1 MLPERCH
8 RGALLMVAGVL
19 LLLAP
24 AHAARAPLAAITV
37 ESKGSSEFNFNS
49 GTMQLRQFVLRQPP
63 DTLIRADTANG
74 TGVVEGSYDS
84 TSWVLTGKVHI
95 EHQGTVLD
103 ANSAKVVFNDRLVR
117 SIEVRDTPA
126 SFSHPTK
133 VAGERYR
140 GSAEAI
146 SFDGASRRVRFNG
159 RPKFSFGSNEGD
171 SDKPLLYDLDKGVLS
186 SEGNRD
192 AAARVRLTIRPG
204 ETPSIMVEGAN
215 TSWNFNE
222 GTIQFDQFVLR
233 QAPAT
238 LIRAD
243 KASGSGVTAGNNDN
257 SRWLLTDQ
265 VHVEYQEAVLD
276 ADSATVAFAAR
287 VMRSVD
293 VRGAP
298 ALFSH
303 PSKVA
308 GQSFRGRAD
317 QIAFDNEKHEV
328 RFNDHVWYSRDGGAE
343 GVSNKPVIYDLE
355 NRKLRSEKAGTAG
368 PGVSLKFPGVNKERV
383 TIPRTPDRGTAR

>member
-1 MLPERCH
+1 MP
-8 RGALLMVAGVL
+8 LLAGLL

-24 AHAARAPLAAITV
+24 AYAARAPMAEITV
-37 ESKGSSEFNFNS
+37 SGEGRTEFNFNS
-49 GTMQLRQFVLRQPP
+49 GTIQFADFVLRQPP

-74 TGVVEGSYDS
+74 TGVVAGSYDS

-103 ANSAKVVFNDRLVR
+103 ASSARVVFNDRLVR
-117 SIEVRDTPA
+117 SIEVRDAPA

-133 VAGERYR
+133 VAGQRYQ
-140 GSAEAI
+140 GSAETI
-146 SFDGASRRVRFNG
+146 TFDGASRRVRFSG

-171 SDKPLLYDLDKGVLS
+171 SDRPLLYDLDKGVLS
-186 SEGNRD
+186 SEGKGD
-192 AAARVRLTIRPG
+192 SAARVRMTIRPG
-204 ETPSIMVEGAN
+204 ETPSIMVEGAG
-215 TSWNFNE
+215 TIWNFND
-222 GTIQFDQFVLR
+222 GTIQFEQFVLR

-238 LIRAD
+238 LIRAAR
-243 KASGSGVTAGNNDN
+243 ASGSGVTAGNNDN

-265 VHVEYQEAVLD
+265 VHVEHQEAVLD

-287 VMRSVD
+287 VIRTVD

-298 ALFSH
+298 AHFSH

-317 QIAFDNEKHEV
+317 LIAFDNEKHEV
-328 RFNDHVWYSRDGGAE
+328 RFNEHVWYSRDGGAE
-343 GVSNKPVIYDLE
+343 GVSNKPIIYDLE
-355 NRKLRSEKAGTAG
+355 NRKLRSEKAGTSPG
-368 PGVSLKFPGVNKERV
+368 PGVTLKFPGVDKDRV